1 MTGNT
6 PKSSTE
12 ATEPGEQAVPVPGE
26 GEAVEHPAGPLL
38 KMFVGLADGGVLTI
52 SNIDG
57 KTTLQQFE
65 EGSELQTVQIP
76 DGQMQDVIRSL
87 TDSAG
92 VAMGFIR
99 DRATNVA
106 FRKLVISSDY
116 HDSIEIEGSGDG
128 AIFIAQRC
136 PCRDGDVGVLVIP
149 IEMIWAVIRGLRRII
164 SDPPGGEGE

>member
-1 MTGNT
+1 M
-6 PKSSTE
+6 
-12 ATEPGEQAVPVPGE
+12 
-26 GEAVEHPAGPLL
+26 L
-38 KMFVGLADGGVLTI
+38 VGLADGGVLTI
-52 SNIDG
+52 SNSDG

-92 VAMGFIR
+92 VAMDFLL
-99 DRATNVA
+99 DRGTNVA

-128 AIFIAQRC
+128 ALFIAQRC

>member
-6 PKSSTE
+6 PKSSTA

-26 GEAVEHPAGPLL
+26 GEGVELPAEPLL

-57 KTTLQQFE
+57 KTTLRQFE
-65 EGSELQTVQIP
+65 EGSELHTVQIP

-92 VAMGFIR
+92 VAMDFLVGQG
-99 DRATNVA
+99 TNVA
-106 FRKLVISSDY
+106 FRKLVISSDC

-128 AIFIAQRC
+128 ALFIAQRC

-164 SDPPGGEGE
+164 SERPGGSA

>member
-6 PKSSTE
+6 PKSSTA

-26 GEAVEHPAGPLL
+26 GEAVERPAGPLL
-38 KMFVGLADGGVLTI
+38 KMLVGLDDGGVLTI
-52 SNIDG
+52 SNSDG
-57 KTTLQQFE
+57 KTTLRQFE

-92 VAMGFIR
+92 VAMDFLVGQG
-99 DRATNVA
+99 TNVA

-128 AIFIAQRC
+128 ALFIAQRC
-136 PCRDGDVGVLVIP
+136 PCRDSDVGVLVIP
-149 IEMIWAVIRGLRRII
+149 IQMIWAVIRGLRRII
-164 SDPPGGEGE
+164 SERPGGSA